1 MLIRGTLAF
10 IIFHFLL
17 WFYIYLADTWPH
29 WLTTS
34 ASVHYYVHTVVV
46 LHKQEV
52 DVIRNCEWIPLEQ
65 TERVQC
71 CRTKADK
78 CFFPHF
84 KLHLFRINTL
94 NVSRILRLQSC
105 NKTQPCRFRPSRTD
119 RLDLSCFLK
128 TTDENKN
135 QRLISFQ
142 CYAICRMTDG
152 AAASARVCVK
162 QITWLD

>member
-46 LHKQEV
+46 LHEQEV

-84 KLHLFRINTL
+84 KLHLFRINTS

-105 NKTQPCRFRPSRTD
+105 NKTQPKN
-119 RLDLSCFLK
+119 FLK